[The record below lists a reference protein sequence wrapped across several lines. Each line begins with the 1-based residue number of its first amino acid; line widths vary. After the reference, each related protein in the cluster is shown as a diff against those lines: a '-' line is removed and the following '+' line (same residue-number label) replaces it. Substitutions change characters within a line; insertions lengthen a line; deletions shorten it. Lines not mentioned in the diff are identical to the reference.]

1 MQGTIEQ
8 QVPNKNTSLDDKIR
22 NILEEA
28 LHKPPEP
35 AETLRQYDKRELNKI
50 IRNTVKSSEIV
61 ASSILSISDLN
72 KAREIAKGYDVP
84 IVTPKEQLAS
94 IKQVIEEYARKYK
107 SIEKLREN
115 LNENSD
121 YYLESILT
129 EWEFYLEVL
138 KKEE

>member
-1 MQGTIEQ
+1 MRRITEQ
-8 QVPNKNTSLDDKIR
+8 KTPHKHTHTEDEIK

-84 IVTPKEQLAS
+84 IVTPEEQLAS
-94 IKQVIEEYARKYK
+94 IKQVIDEYARKYT
-107 SIEKLREN
+107 SIEKLREDLKGN
-115 LNENSD
+115 PD
-121 YYLESILT
+121 YYLESILA
-129 EWEFYLEVL
+129 EWEFYQEVL

>member
-1 MQGTIEQ
+1 MRRVIEQ
-8 QVPNKNTSLDDKIR
+8 KTPHKNTLTDDKIKS
-22 NILEEA
+22 ILEEV

-61 ASSILSISDLN
+61 ASSILSISDIH
-72 KAREIAKGYDVP
+72 KAQEIAKGYDIP
-84 IVTPKEQLAS
+84 IVTPEEQLTS
-94 IKQVIEEYARKYK
+94 IGYAIEEYVRKYK
-107 SIEKLREN
+107 SIEGLREV
-115 LNENSD
+115 LKENPD

-129 EWEFYLEVL
+129 EWEFYQEVL